1 MNVNINEI
9 VNNYYFSLNCR
20 EVSYEIFKNIIILL
34 SFLLLTGCTAVQSEN
49 ESINNEPQAEETIQ
63 EIETVSEVEETIQEI
78 KTVSEDN
85 PLSFIQTMDSLDEM
99 RVEYQ
104 DGMELI
110 ITNQDFLDRF
120 MEGLKNK
127 GYVAGGADTDVEGID
142 SKTYAWYT
150 VYFHGHTFEIGNYH
164 TKIDGYNVS
173 TISKNYA
180 EEPFL
185 LF

>member
-99 RVEYQ
+99 RVTFNPNRSGIRLTLPTSEKARVVFFDKKGKVIKAIKYESPQLIDVKDMPQGKYQLYIEY
-104 DGMELI
+104 GNAYCIKEL
-110 ITNQDFLDRF
+110 DLD
-120 MEGLKNK
+120 
-127 GYVAGGADTDVEGID
+127 
-142 SKTYAWYT
+142 
-150 VYFHGHTFEIGNYH
+150 
-164 TKIDGYNVS
+164 
-173 TISKNYA
+173 
-180 EEPFL
+180 
-185 LF
+185 